1 MGLNKK
7 VDKIRNKNM
16 GGGGV
21 NSRKPSLKLQHS
33 VFSWKLSCDLA
44 QK

>member
-1 MGLNKK
+1 MSLNKK

-16 GGGGV
+16 GGGGGGGGA

-33 VFSWKLSCDLA
+33 VFSWK
-44 QK
+44 